1 MRGGIFDYLDWT
13 VQPWPDRIKLL
24 SRQTGPK
31 NTNVNIILCLLFIL
45 VVLIFY
51 MRYCM
56 KCAILQMICS
66 TQQFIVIRSDRC
78 LASLASE
85 WI

>member
-13 VQPWPDRIKLL
+13 VQPWPDRIKFL

-31 NTNVNIILCLLFIL
+31 NTQTLTSYQVTFIFSGSPD
-45 VVLIFY
+45 IFY
-51 MRYCM
+51 IRLCM

-66 TQQFIVIRSDRC
+66 TQQFIVIRSARC
-78 LASLASE
+78 LG
-85 WI
+85 